1 MKEYS
6 AYLTF
11 PAIDQ
16 NRVIQIKA
24 LAESV
29 ALQVDVGETFLEF
42 EYSGRDSSRQVVR
55 FLYELA
61 KLLHHASGEVK
72 CELVNDDGYDDF
84 EFYRISEGR
93 LICQI
98 GRIVR
103 GQEAVIDF
111 KDSPNN

>member
-16 NRVIQIKA
+16 HGVAQIKA
-24 LAESV
+24 LAESA
-29 ALQVDVGETFLEF
+29 ALQVDAGETFLEF

-61 KLLHHASGEVK
+61 KLLHDASGEVR
-72 CELVNDDGYDDF
+72 CELVNDDGDDEF
-84 EFYRISEGR
+84 EFYRISAGR

-98 GRIVR
+98 GKVVR
-103 GQEAVIDF
+103 GQETVIDL
-111 KDSPNN
+111 DAGLSI

>member
-16 NRVIQIKA
+16 YGVAQIKA
-24 LAESV
+24 LAESA

-61 KLLHHASGEVK
+61 KLLHDASGEVR
-72 CELVNDDGYDDF
+72 CELVNDDGDDEF
-84 EFYRISEGR
+84 EFYRINEGR

-98 GRIVR
+98 GKVVR
-103 GQEAVIDF
+103 GQETVIDLR
-111 KDSPNN
+111 KV